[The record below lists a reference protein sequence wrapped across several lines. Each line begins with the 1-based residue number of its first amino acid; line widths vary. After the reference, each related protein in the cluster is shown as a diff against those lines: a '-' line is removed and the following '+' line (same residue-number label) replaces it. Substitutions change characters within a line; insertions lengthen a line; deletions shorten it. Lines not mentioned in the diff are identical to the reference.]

1 MGSFVSSSS
10 SPIVVHILDTMAS
23 SSKGSASKRPSA
35 KPVGNRVYGV
45 TPAAPPSASSFNDPA
60 DGPSQV
66 SFDASLRILGVT
78 PMDKKA
84 LFLPASAEECSVLVN
99 NFRRSPNSKPP
110 AFHLPQYADPDKVQ
124 FKTILDTIDNSPG
137 PATFYPP
144 QLITTCELFSKG
156 RLSTGQGLHLYQALV
171 ILQRAFAKIMGDTI
185 PNRRI
190 VAASCSLWLSPTLS
204 IVWYVPAFYW
214 VVSVQPASTLQEYY
228 HLYWHYTSNCPLF
241 APILIALICDF
252 CADHLT
258 PEEYAA
264 KIYDG
269 KARDGY
275 GMSSKTRQRV
285 KDYLPEPISLKQL
298 AIPIPFDATTREGQ
312 IIVTIASQGTDV
324 DQIRQPRTNIALRPD
339 PSSRIVAPKPSKARS
354 GHKEPFPPPSQRR
367 PSSPKGDESS
377 SEASSRHGVSAPS
390 SPQRFPLS
398 RSPVP
403 EVLVV
408 EDEDDDEPDLFV
420 QPPDP
425 IPPITRR
432 SIARAAKT
440 KHLTGDAVVKAS
452 TPSVKRERDPVVA
465 EADQPANE
473 PPSKKRRTQSAA
485 GVIPSSLPIAPPDP
499 PRLLPVK
506 APVRIQE
513 GPPDYFDDDDTKTTG
528 HEGFLTNPDFQP
540 KAPFSQLIRKTVAQN
555 PRAPKLPFLRAPKW
569 QISDEMKNFGAFI
582 NSADTSFSLQGL
594 SRYNYLASRHLQ
606 STTSTTLPSPDAL
619 YSPTNCLTCL
629 TRGVVCDGG
638 SKLAGACSHCDRTHR
653 SCSNSL
659 GLEDHK
665 DRFLAIH
672 NTIQGYPAGYSGS
685 LDRFRATLEEMGHVT
700 ASFETIFKDVRRR
713 LSHQLQEIRANGFDF
728 NVVLSQWVD
737 DNPNHPLDYDLLTW
751 LATFFGWDS
760 ACNLSSFLVDPDDTA
775 RLEEFLR
782 NNISTVEVAED
793 PSTSSY
799 AAAVPTVSPSSPVN
813 STSNLPAPL
822 PSSRR
827 RPSAAIPINFT
838 SDLPF
843 HTPPASTTVDE
854 EMDVEEGTSRAS
866 VVHALVT
873 EYDDSD
879 DEEDA
884 EVETDDDVPVEI
896 APPASLNISK
906 SRK

>member
-1 MGSFVSSSS
+1 
-10 SPIVVHILDTMAS
+10 MAS
-23 SSKGSASKRPSA
+23 SSKSSTSKRPPPKTS
-35 KPVGNRVYGV
+35 GNRVYGV
-45 TPAAPPSASSFNDPA
+45 TPAAPPSASSFHDPA

-66 SFDASLRILGVT
+66 AFDASLRILGVT

-110 AFHLPQYADPDKVQ
+110 AFHLPQYADPEKVQ
-124 FKTILDTIDNSPG
+124 FKTIMDTIDNSPG

-171 ILQRAFAKIMGDTI
+171 ILQRAFAKIMGGHHSKSE
-185 PNRRI
+185 NRRRI
-190 VAASCSLWLSPTLS
+190 
-204 IVWYVPAFYW
+204 
-214 VVSVQPASTLQEYY
+214 LQFMALPNFKHCLEYY

-258 PEEYAA
+258 PEEYAS
-264 KIYDG
+264 KVYDG

-285 KDYLPEPISLKQL
+285 QGYLPEPMTLRQL

-312 IIVTIASQGTDV
+312 IIVTIASLGTDV

-354 GHKEPFPPPSQRR
+354 GRKEPFPPSSQRHL
-367 PSSPKGDESS
+367 PAPKEDESS
-377 SEASSRHGVSAPS
+377 SEASSRHGASAPS

-398 RSPVP
+398 RSPAP

-425 IPPITRR
+425 VPPVTHR

-440 KHLTGDAVVKAS
+440 KHLAGDTVTKAS
-452 TPSVKRERDPVVA
+452 TPPAKRERDPMVA
-465 EADQPANE
+465 ESDQPATE

-485 GVIPSSLPIAPPDP
+485 GVIPPSLPVESPDP
-499 PRLLPVK
+499 PRPSPIKV
-506 APVRIQE
+506 PVRIQE
-513 GPPDYFDDDDTKTTG
+513 GPPDYFDDDDTKMTG

-569 QISDEMKNFGAFI
+569 QISEEMKNFGAFI

-606 STTSTTLPSPDAL
+606 SSNSSTLPSPEAL
-619 YSPTNCLTCL
+619 YSPNNCLTCL
-629 TRGVVCDGG
+629 TRGVVCEGG
-638 SKLAGACSHCDRTHR
+638 SKLGGACGHCDRTHR

-672 NTIQGYPAGYSGS
+672 NTVQGYPTGYSGS
-685 LDRFRATLEEMGHVT
+685 LDRFRATLEEMGHIT
-700 ASFETIFKDVRRR
+700 SSFETIFTDVRRR
-713 LSHQLQEIRANGFDF
+713 LALDLQAVRSSGFDF

-760 ACNLSSFLVDPDDTA
+760 ACNLSSFLVDPTDTA
-775 RLEEFLR
+775 RLEAFLR
-782 NNISTVEVAED
+782 SNEFPAEEPAGPSLPAPVATSVVV
-793 PSTSSY
+793 STSSPPSPDSGHLSLRRPR
-799 AAAVPTVSPSSPVN
+799 AAVP
-813 STSNLPAPL
+813 SNF
-822 PSSRR
+822 S
-827 RPSAAIPINFT
+827 
-838 SDLPF
+838 SDLKF
-843 HTPPASTTVDE
+843 HTPPASTTVEE
-854 EMDVEEGTSRAS
+854 EMEVDEGTSRAS
-866 VVHALVT
+866 VGRALLT
-873 EYDDSD
+873 EYDD
-879 DEEDA
+879 
-884 EVETDDDVPVEI
+884 TDDDDDDDDVEEDPLVHSS
-896 APPASLNISK
+896 AAK
-906 SRK
+906 VRK

>member
-1 MGSFVSSSS
+1 
-10 SPIVVHILDTMAS
+10 
-23 SSKGSASKRPSA
+23 RPPPKTS
-35 KPVGNRVYGV
+35 GNRVYGV

-78 PMDKKA
+78 PMDKRA

-99 NFRRSPNSKPP
+99 NFRRFPNSKPP
-110 AFHLPQYADPDKVQ
+110 AFHLSQYADPEKVQ
-124 FKTILDTIDNSPG
+124 FKTIMDTIDNSPG

-171 ILQRAFAKIMGDTI
+171 ILQRAFAKIVGGHHSKSE
-185 PNRRI
+185 NRRRI
-190 VAASCSLWLSPTLS
+190 
-204 IVWYVPAFYW
+204 
-214 VVSVQPASTLQEYY
+214 LQFMANPNFKHCLEYY

-258 PEEYAA
+258 PEEYAS
-264 KIYDG
+264 KVYDG

-285 KDYLPEPISLKQL
+285 QGYLPEPMTLRQL

-312 IIVTIASQGTDV
+312 VIVTIASLGTEV

-339 PSSRIVAPKPSKARS
+339 PSSRIIAPKPSKVRADRKDRLS
-354 GHKEPFPPPSQRR
+354 PSSQRR
-367 PSSPKGDESS
+367 PPSPKEEVSS

-390 SPQRFPLS
+390 SPQRFPVS
-398 RSPVP
+398 RSPLP

-408 EDEDDDEPDLFV
+408 EEEDDEDPDLFV
-420 QPPDP
+420 QTPDP
-425 IPPITRR
+425 VAPVPRR

-440 KHLTGDAVVKAS
+440 KHLTTNEVAKITAPA
-452 TPSVKRERDPVVA
+452 TKRDREPLVMEDNP
-465 EADQPANE
+465 PALE
-473 PPSKKRRTQSAA
+473 PPSKKRRTQLVA
-485 GVIPSSLPIAPPDP
+485 GATPVLPPTAPTVP
-499 PRLLPVK
+499 PRPTPANAPVK
-506 APVRIQE
+506 IQE
-513 GPPDYFDDDDTKTTG
+513 GPPDYFDDDDAKTTG
-528 HEGFLTNPDFQP
+528 HEGFLTNPDFHP
-540 KAPFSQLIRKTVAQN
+540 KTPFSQLIRKTVAQN

-569 QISDEMKNFGAFI
+569 QISEEMKNFGAFI

-606 STTSTTLPSPDAL
+606 SSSSPTLPSPEAL

-629 TRGVVCDGG
+629 TRGVVCEGG
-638 SKLAGACSHCDRTHR
+638 SKLGGACGHCDRTHR

-672 NTIQGYPAGYSGS
+672 KTVQGYPTGYSGS
-685 LDRFRATLEEMGHVT
+685 LDRFRSTLDEMGHIT
-700 ASFETIFKDVRRR
+700 ASFETIFNDVRRR
-713 LSHQLQEIRANGFDF
+713 LSHTLQEIRTNGFDF

-760 ACNLSSFLVDPDDTA
+760 ACNLSSFLVDPNDTA

-782 NNISTVEVAED
+782 NNTSPIEIPAD
-793 PSTSSY
+793 PATPSAT
-799 AAAVPTVSPSSPVN
+799 AAVPAVVSSTPVD
-813 STSNLPAPL
+813 STSAFHEPL
-822 PSSRR
+822 LRSRR
-827 RPSAAIPINFT
+827 RP
-838 SDLPF
+838 
-843 HTPPASTTVDE
+843 
-854 EMDVEEGTSRAS
+854 
-866 VVHALVT
+866 
-873 EYDDSD
+873 
-879 DEEDA
+879 
-884 EVETDDDVPVEI
+884 
-896 APPASLNISK
+896 
-906 SRK
+906 

>member
-1 MGSFVSSSS
+1 MPRPGIIRFFLP
-10 SPIVVHILDTMAS
+10 PIVVHVLDTMAS
-23 SSKGSASKRPSA
+23 SSKVSSSKKRPA
-35 KPVGNRVYGV
+35 
-45 TPAAPPSASSFNDPA
+45 PSASDPPVRKKLSVRPVDRLDFEA
-60 DGPSQV
+60 V
-66 SFDASLRILGVT
+66 HRVAFHAELRELGTT
-78 PMDKKA
+78 PDNPDA
-84 LFLPASAEECSVLVN
+84 LFLPASAEECSSLVN
-99 NFRRSPNSKPP
+99 HWKHLPNSAPP
-110 AFHLPQYADPDKVQ
+110 AFSLPRYNRPEDVSFSEVLDQNIDDIRPD
-124 FKTILDTIDNSPG
+124 
-137 PATFYPP
+137 TFYPRLLTTFCKTFETGP
-144 QLITTCELFSKG
+144 VSRAEGFQLFQALSFLQHGFSRIIRGHLAKPEIHR
-156 RLSTGQGLHLYQALV
+156 RLLAFTNLDNFSDSLQYYQLYWHGHQNCPLVAPLLV
-171 ILQRAFAKIMGDTI
+171 IL
-185 PNRRI
+185 
-190 VAASCSLWLSPTLS
+190 
-204 IVWYVPAFYW
+204 
-214 VVSVQPASTLQEYY
+214 
-228 HLYWHYTSNCPLF
+228 
-241 APILIALICDF
+241 ICEF
-252 CADHLT
+252 CEEHLT
-258 PEEYAA
+258 ESEYAA
-264 KIYDG
+264 RVYDARVRDGPGMKEYASKIYDG

-275 GMSSKTRQRV
+275 SMSSKTRQRV

-324 DQIRQPRTNIALRPD
+324 DQIRQPRTNIALCPD

-354 GHKEPFPPPSQRR
+354 GRKEPFPPPSQRR
-367 PSSPKGDESS
+367 PSSPKEDESS

-473 PPSKKRRTQSAA
+473 PPSKKHRTQSAA

-555 PRAPKLPFLRAPKW
+555 PRAPKLPFLCAPRW

-582 NSADTSFSLQGL
+582 NSADTSFLLQGL
-594 SRYNYLASRHLQ
+594 SR
-606 STTSTTLPSPDAL
+606 
-619 YSPTNCLTCL
+619 
-629 TRGVVCDGG
+629 
-638 SKLAGACSHCDRTHR
+638 
-653 SCSNSL
+653 CSNSL

-685 LDRFRATLEEMGHVT
+685 LDRFRATLEEMGHIT

-775 RLEEFLR
+775 RLEEFLC

-799 AAAVPTVSPSSPVN
+799 AAAVPTVSPSSPKETRPPICQHPFLLLVAGLVPLFLAISRQIFP
-813 STSNLPAPL
+813 STHLRPPPPLTRRWRSTKAPHGL
-822 PSSRR
+822 QW
-827 RPSAAIPINFT
+827 
-838 SDLPF
+838 
-843 HTPPASTTVDE
+843 
-854 EMDVEEGTSRAS
+854 
-866 VVHALVT
+866 
-873 EYDDSD
+873 
-879 DEEDA
+879 DA
-884 EVETDDDVPVEI
+884 
-896 APPASLNISK
+896 
-906 SRK
+906 RY